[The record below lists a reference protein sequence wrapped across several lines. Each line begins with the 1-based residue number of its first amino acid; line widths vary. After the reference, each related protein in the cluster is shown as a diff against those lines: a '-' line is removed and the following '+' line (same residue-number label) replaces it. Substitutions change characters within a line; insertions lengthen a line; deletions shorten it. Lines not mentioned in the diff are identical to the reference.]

1 MKEHIQ
7 YDFIYDNHFAELR
20 EGEMLMQRMNVASM
34 CEPYLGKYFSVY
46 QVRHDILGYTDAQ
59 IKEQDRQIAYE
70 RNVGIIPDPN
80 AQMAAENEEEMAQ
93 EGEPVD
99 LAGGQVPQDDMDLS
113 GDPSQELPNSVDIV
127 NALGNL
133 NK

>member
-1 MKEHIQ
+1 
-7 YDFIYDNHFAELR
+7 
-20 EGEMLMQRMNVASM
+20 MNPILVV
-34 CEPYLGKYFSVY
+34 FSVY
-46 QVRHDILGYTDAQ
+46 QGAITFLVIPMQ

-93 EGEPVD
+93 EGQPVD

-113 GDPSQELPNSVDIV
+113 GDPTQQMPPEIMQQL
-127 NALGNL
+127 AGG
-133 NK
+133 

>member
-1 MKEHIQ
+1 M
-7 YDFIYDNHFAELR
+7 
-20 EGEMLMQRMNVASM
+20 
-34 CEPYLGKYFSVY
+34 
-46 QVRHDILGYTDAQ
+46 RHDILGYTDAQ

-80 AQMAAENEEEMAQ
+80 AQMAAEDEEALAQ
-93 EGEPVD
+93 EGQPVD

-113 GDPSQELPNSVDIV
+113 GDPAQELPNSVDIM
-127 NALGNL
+127 NAAANL

>member
-1 MKEHIQ
+1 M
-7 YDFIYDNHFAELR
+7 
-20 EGEMLMQRMNVASM
+20 
-34 CEPYLGKYFSVY
+34 
-46 QVRHDILGYTDAQ
+46 
-59 IKEQDRQIAYE
+59 
-70 RNVGIIPDPN
+70 GISPDPN